1 MAQYGFLNSTCKR
14 MTESDPKTGRILHQV
29 KRLFYRLFKKGDSKE
44 EFIEQIHEAEE
55 QSVLN
60 ADAVSMMEGVL
71 QISDLAVRDVMV
83 PRGRMDC
90 IEIEDDLHKTI
101 DFVTKIAHSR
111 FPVTEG
117 KKDNIIGIL
126 LAKDLLA
133 TIHQE
138 EENIRGVIRP
148 AVLVPESRKLNSML
162 RDFRLK
168 RNHMAIVV
176 DEYGGISGLITIE
189 DVLEQIVG
197 DIEDEH
203 DTDEEKDN
211 ILKIPYQENRYRVR
225 AGTSLE
231 QFNNQFSTNFN
242 SESVDTIGGYVT
254 DHLGHV
260 PRRGELT
267 KIKNIHF
274 EIQRADARRVF
285 QLVVEDTLKGLDKSS
300 SEINGEP

>member
-1 MAQYGFLNSTCKR
+1 MAQYEFLNSTCKR

-133 TIHQE
+133 KIGVRDKREDGDEFHQSDWYQTE
-138 EENIRGVIRP
+138 CQCHGCV
-148 AVLVPESRKLNSML
+148 SKSNS
-162 RDFRLK
+162 
-168 RNHMAIVV
+168 N
-176 DEYGGISGLITIE
+176 E
-189 DVLEQIVG
+189 
-197 DIEDEH
+197 
-203 DTDEEKDN
+203 
-211 ILKIPYQENRYRVR
+211 
-225 AGTSLE
+225 
-231 QFNNQFSTNFN
+231 
-242 SESVDTIGGYVT
+242 
-254 DHLGHV
+254 
-260 PRRGELT
+260 
-267 KIKNIHF
+267 
-274 EIQRADARRVF
+274 
-285 QLVVEDTLKGLDKSS
+285 
-300 SEINGEP
+300 